1 MVVAWTGVGIWREVN
16 ECGVCFEDRVDMS
29 VDCIC
34 AVREICVI
42 GCYFFVFFSTTSA

>member
-1 MVVAWTGVGIWREVN
+1 MSLGYVLEI
-16 ECGVCFEDRVDMS
+16 RVDMS

-34 AVREICVI
+34 VVREICLI